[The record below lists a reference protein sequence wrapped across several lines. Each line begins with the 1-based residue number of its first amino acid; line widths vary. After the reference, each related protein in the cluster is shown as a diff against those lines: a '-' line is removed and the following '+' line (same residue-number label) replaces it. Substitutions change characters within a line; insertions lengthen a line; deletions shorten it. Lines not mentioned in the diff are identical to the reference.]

1 MSTGSI
7 YRITCL
13 TTGLCYV
20 GQTRDTKTK
29 GGKPYAYG
37 ITGRWNDHVSSSSKH
52 SNPLSRAIH
61 EYGSQNFSIE
71 PLETNI
77 SEDKLDEREAHWIAE
92 LNTIVPNGYN
102 KMRHGRCRHRPATS
116 LAQFY
121 VPTTVS
127 IRLRQIKQNGEPHLI
142 YVYLAQRNG
151 TEVRITFGQGASS
164 GYTDAVNDAKE
175 FVSHFNVPIEASAS
189 VFQPDA
195 YEYEDKL
202 SRYDDVTISRIRVA
216 KFNSMAAVYIDKD
229 RICFGGKSVDYNT
242 AVEKAWTFA
251 KLLHN
256 RHPDA
261 VLLNDASK
269 SATGGCS

>member
-13 TTGLCYV
+13 STGLSYV

-29 GGKPYAYG
+29 AGKPYTYG
-37 ITGRWNDHVSSSSKH
+37 ITGRWNDHVSCTSST
-52 SNPLSRAIH
+52 PLGRAIQ
-61 EYGSQNFSIE
+61 EYGSQNFNVDA
-71 PLETNI
+71 LETDV
-77 SEDKLDEREAHWIAE
+77 SEDRLDEREAYWIAK
-92 LNTIVPNGYN
+92 LNTCVPNGYN
-102 KMRHGRCRHRPATS
+102 KMRHGRCRHRTDTS

-127 IRLRQIKQNGEPHLI
+127 ISLRQIKRDGEPHLI
-142 YVYLAQRNG
+142 YAYLTQHNG

-164 GYTDAVNDAKE
+164 GYADAVNDAKE
-175 FVSHFNVPIEASAS
+175 FVSHFSVPVSASAS
-189 VFQPDA
+189 VFNPDA

-202 SRYDDVTISRIRVA
+202 TRYNDITIQRIRVA

-229 RICFGGKSVDYNT
+229 RICFGGKHVDYET
-242 AVEKAWTFA
+242 AVEKAEEYA

-261 VLLNDASK
+261 VLANDASK